1 MGLNHHCYIS
11 PTNEHSVSWC
21 SVLPSGKHTK
31 NYGKSPC
38 STGRTHHVR
47 MIVFPGD
54 QYDGRHQFQQSDLR
68 IVAAEMPREFIY
80 WEWPSVCLVAGA
92 NVDIEVSQSFFFPC
106 QICQYR
112 LIFHILSRTKQSV
125 YCLPNVVTSRTNKIF
140 VKAWPDV
147 IDSGKFDHWDRH
159 NIITLF
165 LVVPTICDKDMVM
178 ICNDIVII
186 WQSYVKSNY
195 AWTLRVTQFT

>member
-1 MGLNHHCYIS
+1 MFN
-11 PTNEHSVSWC
+11 
-21 SVLPSGKHTK
+21 GK
-31 NYGKSPC
+31 NSPC
-38 STGRTHHVR
+38 PDDCFPRWSIRWTSSISAKWSENCCRRNAKRIHLLKVTLSMFGGRC
-47 MIVFPGD
+47 
-54 QYDGRHQFQQSDLR
+54 QCW
-68 IVAAEMPREFIY
+68 Y
-80 WEWPSVCLVAGA
+80 WG
-92 NVDIEVSQSFFFPC
+92 VSKFFFPC

-195 AWTLRVTQFT
+195 AWMLRVTQFT